1 MCPTFVPAIPHLHPK
16 HTHTHKRARVH
27 ARQKL
32 PHGASLSKSFIPGV
46 KTPSSKIFLQPPELL
61 WEVCLSFHTVIYP
74 CTKFLATLLLAD
86 NLGA

>member
-1 MCPTFVPAIPHLHPK
+1 MCPTFVPAIPLLHPK
-16 HTHTHKRARVH
+16 HTHT
-27 ARQKL
+27 RQKL
-32 PHGASLSKSFIPGV
+32 PHGASLSKSFILGV